1 MVYGGKGF
9 SEMIK
14 VALTHDVDR
23 IDKIYQYLQ
32 YPITSLLRGNFGRAW
47 YHLSTVSKW
56 KTVYWNFEKLTE
68 LEDKYGVRSTFFYL
82 IETIPFD
89 LFKPSEWNLA
99 LGRYDIRD
107 KRILT
112 AIETL
117 KKGGWEIG
125 LHGSYNSYKDLNL
138 LKWEKKTLEEA
149 AGLEVTGIRQHY
161 LNMNNDTWQIQKDA
175 GFLYDTT
182 LGYNNTIGFMD
193 GKVAPF
199 SPFHDH
205 FVEFPMTMMDF
216 CFNAEKDK
224 WKLTE
229 KITSQAEENDGIIVL
244 NWHPDNLDEGD
255 FPGFFRDY
263 ENLIQFY
270 KEKGAR
276 FDTLKNYYAE
286 LKTSKI

>member
-32 YPITSLLRGNFGRAW
+32 YPLTSLLRGNFGRAW

-68 LEDKYGVRSTFFYL
+68 LEDRYGVRSTFFYL

-117 KKGGWEIG
+117 KKGGGNWTSRQ
-125 LHGSYNSYKDLNL
+125 LQL
-138 LKWEKKTLEEA
+138 L
-149 AGLEVTGIRQHY
+149 
-161 LNMNNDTWQIQKDA
+161 
-175 GFLYDTT
+175 
-182 LGYNNTIGFMD
+182 
-193 GKVAPF
+193 
-199 SPFHDH
+199 
-205 FVEFPMTMMDF
+205 
-216 CFNAEKDK
+216 
-224 WKLTE
+224 
-229 KITSQAEENDGIIVL
+229 
-244 NWHPDNLDEGD
+244 
-255 FPGFFRDY
+255 
-263 ENLIQFY
+263 
-270 KEKGAR
+270 
-276 FDTLKNYYAE
+276 
-286 LKTSKI
+286 